1 MGNKLYTSK
10 NQGWYSFFY
19 LIFAFLVLLKR
30 QSFMDFKYVEKDI
43 ILKDRRLQNLPGM
56 SDEVLV
62 VANKVGIV
70 SFYAEAK
77 KSKQLLY

>member
-1 MGNKLYTSK
+1 
-10 NQGWYSFFY
+10 
-19 LIFAFLVLLKR
+19 
-30 QSFMDFKYVEKDI
+30 MDFKYVEKDI

-70 SFYAEAK
+70 SFDAEAK